1 MVGVID
7 PGHYFLNS
15 GEPEGFCRYGYTSL
29 PQSSAQGE
37 NRLCS
42 QCWGWRG
49 SASGLGMAGGCC
61 SDLLFASGY
70 FTPHTFREQRTVP
83 CFSCLLNVTEMTK
96 KRKDAWKLENPEIR
110 QDYITLSWW
119 KPMNSDCSESERG
132 MRPLWWEVI
141 RVSSSVLACLNALM
155 IQYQSK
161 IIHQTSLGLPRSGK
175 SWGILWYLFLIPSS
189 SAFVLLIHAVQ
200 INQTATP
207 GCLHTASYL
216 PSATVPE
223 FSNLLLWK
231 HSRIA
236 YSMVSWLPY
245 DSRIFTD
252 IKDTIAFSAALG
264 KC

>member
-1 MVGVID
+1 MID

-42 QCWGWRG
+42 QRWGWRG

-119 KPMNSDCSESERG
+119 KPMNSDSLSLRGERDLSDEKSLG
-132 MRPLWWEVI
+132 WAPACWPVWMHLWFNTRAKSSI
-141 RVSSSVLACLNALM
+141 RLPWDFPGQGKHGGSCGIFSWSLLPVLLCYLSMQSKLTRLLPQGAYTLLHICPQQQCLN
-155 IQYQSK
+155 S
-161 IIHQTSLGLPRSGK
+161 QT
-175 SWGILWYLFLIPSS
+175 YF
-189 SAFVLLIHAVQ
+189 FE
-200 INQTATP
+200 N
-207 GCLHTASYL
+207 
-216 PSATVPE
+216 TVE
-223 FSNLLLWK
+223 
-231 HSRIA
+231 
-236 YSMVSWLPY
+236 
-245 DSRIFTD
+245 
-252 IKDTIAFSAALG
+252 
-264 KC
+264 